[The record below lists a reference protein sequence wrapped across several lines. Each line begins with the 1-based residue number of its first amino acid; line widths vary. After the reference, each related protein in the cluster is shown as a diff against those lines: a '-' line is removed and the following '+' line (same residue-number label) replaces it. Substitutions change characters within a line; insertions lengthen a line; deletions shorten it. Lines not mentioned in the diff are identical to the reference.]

1 MWSDYG
7 FKGGNHSATKH
18 YSNSEPKIF
27 KDVLFNL

>member
-18 YSNSEPKIF
+18 YSNREPKNIPECF
-27 KDVLFNL
+27 I